1 MKIVI
6 NACFGGFGVSHEGM
20 LRFFEIKEIDV
31 YPTQGVWVLYPTQ
44 GVWDMWTYWLVPE
57 SERALQMTTSAS
69 SEMSIEERQLQNKL
83 YDEQTIWASEIPRD
97 DAALVQVVE
106 ELGDAANGKHAVL
119 TVVEIPD
126 DVNWYIDEYDG
137 SEHVAERHRT
147 WR

>member
-6 NACFGGFGVSHEGM
+6 NVCFGGFGVSHEGM

-31 YPTQGVWVLYPTQ
+31 YPTQGS
-44 GVWDMWTYWLVPE
+44 WDMWTYWLVPE

-126 DVNWYIDEYDG
+126 GVKWQIEEYDG
-137 SEHVAERHRT
+137 SEHVAEQHRT
-147 WR
+147 WE